1 MSEPSRAPSQ
11 IERQIEALPPL
22 PITVSRVMDALAD
35 PLCSANNLVKAILP
49 DQPMC
54 VAILKF
60 ANSVLYGR
68 PKKVS
73 SLETAVMVLGFNEVQ
88 SIVLGK
94 AAVTTFNNLFKNR
107 LAILDHFWDHSFTC
121 GLAAKIIGENLNLKS
136 GQFFMAGL
144 LHDIGKLAMI
154 LAFEDKYDS
163 DKWMRSFSSRAQMAE
178 ERQTF
183 NISHDVI
190 GSKLLQRWQFP
201 ENLVTALHY
210 QHSPEKAPS
219 SQGYP
224 LIVQAADFLTHMN
237 EIEPTP
243 NEQQLKEALH
253 RDLPEFE
260 ATWKKLNLPWEDITL
275 ESWFAW
281 LKVDKV
287 HGSEILDVLAS

>member
-1 MSEPSRAPSQ
+1 
-11 IERQIEALPPL
+11 
-22 PITVSRVMDALAD
+22 MDALAD

-73 SLETAVMVLGFNEVQ
+73 SLETALMVLGFNEVQ

-94 AAVTTFNNLFKNR
+94 AAVTTFNSLFKNR
-107 LAILDHFWDHSFTC
+107 REILDHFWDHSFTC
-121 GLAAKIIGENLNLKS
+121 GLAAKIISENLNLKS

-154 LAFEDKYDS
+154 LAFDAKYDS
-163 DKWMRSFSSRAQMAE
+163 EKWMRSFCSKSLLAE
-178 ERQTF
+178 ERQAF

-190 GSKLLQRWQFP
+190 GSRLLQRWQFP
-201 ENLVTALHY
+201 ENLVTALKY
-210 QHSPEKAPS
+210 QHTPENAAS

-224 LIVQAADFLTHMN
+224 LIVQVADFLTHLSN
-237 EIEPTP
+237 IEPIPT
-243 NEQQLKEALH
+243 EQQLKAAFH

-260 ATWKKLNLPWEDITL
+260 STWKKLNLPWEDITL

>member
-1 MSEPSRAPSQ
+1 
-11 IERQIEALPPL
+11 
-22 PITVSRVMDALAD
+22 MDALED

-49 DQPMC
+49 DQTMC
-54 VAILKF
+54 VTILKF

-94 AAVTTFNNLFKNR
+94 AAVSTFNNLFKNR
-107 LAILDHFWDHSFTC
+107 LEILDHFWDHSFTC
-121 GLAAKIIGENLNLKS
+121 GLAAKIISENLNLKS

-154 LAFEDKYDS
+154 LAFDDKYDS
-163 DKWMRSFSSRAQMAE
+163 EKWMRSLCSKSLLAE
-178 ERQTF
+178 DRQTF

-190 GSKLLQRWQFP
+190 GSRLLQRWQFP
-201 ENLVTALHY
+201 ENLITALRH
-210 QHSPEKAPS
+210 QHTPENAPKF
-219 SQGYP
+219 QGYP
-224 LIVQAADFLTHMN
+224 LIVQAADFLTHMSSV
-237 EIEPTP
+237 EPTP
-243 NEQQLKEALH
+243 TEEQLKDAFH
-253 RDLPEFE
+253 RDLPEFTAVWE
-260 ATWKKLNLPWEDITL
+260 RLNLPWEDITL